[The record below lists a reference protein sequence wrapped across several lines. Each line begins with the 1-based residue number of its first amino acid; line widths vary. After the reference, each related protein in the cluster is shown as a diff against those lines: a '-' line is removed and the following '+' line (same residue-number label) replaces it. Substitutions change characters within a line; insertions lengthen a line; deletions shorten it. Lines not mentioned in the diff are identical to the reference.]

1 MTGATAPSRVGEEY
15 KKDQELVPILRQ
27 RLVEGRALERV
38 RNQEHAMMTL
48 AQVSSFCIFFFVIVA
63 ECISCN
69 FKFFEVRLF
78 CLTVQ
83 NPRLLET

>member
-1 MTGATAPSRVGEEY
+1 MTGATAPSRAGEEY

-27 RLVEGRALERV
+27 RLVESRALERV

-48 AQVSSFCIFFFVIVA
+48 AQVSSFCIFLVIVE